1 MDSIGKCFE
10 NLEKKNIKKA
20 IEYGKIAIRE
30 YPDDFEPHLCLAIAY
45 RETGELDL
53 AYKHLLT
60 AEELADNKE
69 DLMFICDQIG
79 QILSEIDQFDD
90 AIFYYKRAYNL
101 AKELNQLEENTHI
114 LSNLADAHIK
124 KGEVEKAKEYLE
136 IALEIEKKEEN
147 LANIYSSAGV
157 IYSSL
162 GNHQKAIEYLE
173 KAMEINKKYDN
184 KKAIIANKINIGS
197 VYTEAGEYEKAEKYI
212 TEGTEDAKKI
222 GDRYWQ
228 AIGYWSLG
236 KLYKKNGNK
245 KKAEEYL
252 RRAFKLFKII
262 GATKDAELIILDML
276 ELLKNTNT

>member
-30 YPDDFEPHLCLAIAY
+30 YPNNFEPHLCLAIAY
-45 RETGELDL
+45 SETGELDL
-53 AYKHLLT
+53 AYQHLLT
-60 AEELADNKE
+60 AEELVDNKE
-69 DLMFICDQIG
+69 DLMLICNQIG
-79 QILSEIDQFDD
+79 QILSEADELDD

-114 LSNLADAHIK
+114 LNNLANAYIK
-124 KGEVEKAKEYLE
+124 KGEVEKAKECLE

-147 LANIYSSAGV
+147 LAHIYSSVGV

-162 GNHQKAIEYLE
+162 ENHQKAIEYLE
-173 KAMEINKKYDN
+173 KALEINKKYDD

-197 VYTEAGEYEKAEKYI
+197 VYIETGEYEKAEKYI
-212 TEGTEDAKKI
+212 TDGTEDAKKI

-236 KLYKKNGNK
+236 KLYKKK
-245 KKAEEYL
+245 WKQEKSRRIFKACFQTIQNNWCNQRCRTYNS
-252 RRAFKLFKII
+252 RYA
-262 GATKDAELIILDML
+262 
-276 ELLKNTNT
+276 

>member
-1 MDSIGKCFE
+1 MDFIEKCFE

-45 RETGELDL
+45 REIGELDL

-69 DLMFICDQIG
+69 DLMLICDQIG
-79 QILSEIDQFDD
+79 QILSKIDQFDD

-114 LSNLADAHIK
+114 LNNLADAHIK

-147 LANIYSSAGV
+147 LANIYSSVGV
-157 IYSSL
+157 IYSGL

-184 KKAIIANKINIGS
+184 KKAIITNKINIGS

-236 KLYKKNGNK
+236 KLYKKNGNE

-262 GATKDAELIILDML
+262 GAIKDAKLIILDIL
-276 ELLKNTNT
+276 EL

>member
-45 RETGELDL
+45 REIGKLDL

-60 AEELADNKE
+60 AEEIADNKE
-69 DLMFICDQIG
+69 DLMLICDQIG
-79 QILSEIDQFDD
+79 QILSKIDQLDD

-114 LSNLADAHIK
+114 LNNLADAHIK

-136 IALEIEKKEEN
+136 IALEIEKKEEK
-147 LANIYSSAGV
+147 LAHIYSSAGV
-157 IYSSL
+157 IYSGL

-184 KKAIIANKINIGS
+184 KKAIITNKINIGS

-236 KLYKKNGNK
+236 KLYKKNGNE

-262 GATKDAELIILDML
+262 GAIKDAKLIILDIL
-276 ELLKNTNT
+276 EL